1 MMIRKFKAARG
12 FTLIEL
18 MIVVAIIG
26 ILAAV
31 AIPNF
36 LKYQLR
42 TKRSEGSVN
51 VAGIRTSEISYQGLN
66 DVYISCAKTPSAVPG
81 SSKQNFSAGAD
92 FKLLGWQPDGQVYFS
107 YQTVASTSG
116 SPSFSAE
123 AQSDIDL
130 DTTYAYWCYS
140 KINTGVAASTP
151 SCAISGTAAT
161 SKPEQVFLVSESAF

>member
-1 MMIRKFKAARG
+1 MIRKFKTARG

-51 VAGIRTSEISYQGLN
+51 LAGIRTSEISYQGLN
-66 DVYISCAKTPSAVPG
+66 DNYIACAAAPAASPASAKAAFTG
-81 SSKQNFSAGAD
+81 NASFSA
-92 FKLLGWQPDGQVYFS
+92 LGWQPDGQVYFQ
-107 YQTVASTSG
+107 YMVGIRTVTATL
-116 SPSFSAE
+116 SPGFSAD
-123 AQSDIDL
+123 AKGNIDA
-130 DTTYAYWCYS
+130 DATPSYWCYS
-140 KINTGVAASTP
+140 KVNSGANDTNCPQAAALP
-151 SCAISGTAAT
+151 S
-161 SKPEQVFLVSESAF
+161 KMEQVYLHSAESVF

>member
-1 MMIRKFKAARG
+1 
-12 FTLIEL
+12 

-66 DVYISCAKTPSAVPG
+66 DVYITCAKTPGTVPG
-81 SSKQNFSAGAD
+81 SGKTGFTAGTD
-92 FKLLGWQPDGQVYFS
+92 FRLLGWQPDGQVYFS
-107 YQTVASTSG
+107 YQVAASTTG
-116 SPSFSAE
+116 TPAFSAE
-123 AQSDIDL
+123 AQSDIDV
-130 DTTYAYWCYS
+130 DSTYAYWCYS
-140 KINTGVAASTP
+140 KINSGTASP
-151 SCAISGTAAT
+151 VCAISATVTT